1 MKLAEV
7 VLEAWM
13 AKRLG
18 LPLSWD
24 AGVTTRAKRSQT
36 IREAILKGDLGD
48 ALAGYRK
55 GHSESW
61 TRLFERVYS
70 EPLQP
75 KEP

>member
-18 LPLSWD
+18 LPIGWD
-24 AGVTTRAKRSQT
+24 GGVTTRAKRSQT
-36 IREAILKGDLGD
+36 IREAILRGDLGD
-48 ALAGYRK
+48 VLAGHRR
-55 GHSESW
+55 GHSETW
-61 TRLFERVYS
+61 ARLFERGYS

-75 KEP
+75 KEL